1 MLFQAFMHTNKTKYL
16 NEIIDMRCQVLDPR
30 LPLLPLWRYR
40 ILHQLSLTL
49 IICSQMLSRL
59 LPDRSMQDM
68 DEALELLSQCV
79 DNKHG
84 RLPD

>member
-16 NEIIDMRCQVLDPR
+16 NEIIDMRRQVLDPR
-30 LPLLPLWRYR
+30 LPLLPLWHYR

-49 IICSQMLSRL
+49 IIRSQMLSRL